1 MTNKF
6 DKTKHTDST
15 KDSKKTNT
23 AFGNIK
29 NAFDS
34 TVTGDFNKCSYTG
47 KEDSHGTTE
56 DGGQHKRTE
65 TKNLFENLTQNINN
79 TFKHNLTLGQ
89 SCLQCKT
96 ATDFADIQRK
106 FFEYNYKNMIKTYSD
121 LMQDMQQMTTQT
133 GQNTT
138 TSCTSKGN

>member
-6 DKTKHTDST
+6 DKTKNTDST

-23 AFGNIK
+23 VFGDVK

-34 TVTGDFNKCSYTG
+34 NTTGDFNKFSHTG
-47 KEDSHGTTE
+47 KETFHGTTE
-56 DGGQHKRTE
+56 DGKHQHTK

-89 SCLQCKT
+89 SCLQCTT

-106 FFEYNYKNMIKTYSD
+106 FFEYNYKNMMKTYSD
-121 LMQDMQQMTTQT
+121 LMHDMQQMTTQT
-133 GQNTT
+133 GHNT